1 MLGADENN
9 GTSRQR
15 RQHGFQL
22 PLHPL
27 QLCGILVLGVLAI
40 GSFSVIIPSLPVHS
54 QPAILATFWILLL
67 LHLFAYLGA
76 TLLDPAEPE
85 LRHRKSIL
93 VPELNK

>member
-1 MLGADENN
+1 MLNADE
-9 GTSRQR
+9 SKEASKQR

-27 QLCGILVLGVLAI
+27 QLSGILVIGILSV
-40 GSFSVIIPSLPVHS
+40 GSFIAIIPSLPGRS
-54 QPAILATFWILLL
+54 QPATLAVFWILLL

-85 LRHRKSIL
+85 LRQRKSLL
-93 VPELNK
+93 VPELDK

>member
-1 MLGADENN
+1 MLGVDESN
-9 GTSRQR
+9 GTSRHR

-27 QLCGILVLGVLAI
+27 QLCGLFVLGILAI
-40 GSFSVIIPSLPVHS
+40 GSFSAIIPSLPVHS
-54 QPAILATFWILLL
+54 QPATLAAFWVILL

-85 LRHRKSIL
+85 LRHRKSLL